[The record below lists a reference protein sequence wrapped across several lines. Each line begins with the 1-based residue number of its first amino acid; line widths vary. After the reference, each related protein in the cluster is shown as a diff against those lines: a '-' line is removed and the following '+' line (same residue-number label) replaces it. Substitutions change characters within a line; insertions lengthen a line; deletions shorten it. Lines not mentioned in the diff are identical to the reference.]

1 MRLKPRK
8 PGESYFPMCQSPL
21 LTLRIVTEDSI
32 RFLKRRA
39 LVRSKT
45 LHRDTETGDVIPPSK
60 ISTFFS
66 TLKTPFR
73 RSFWEDRLESSDGE
87 MLVDGKLLSYAY
99 LEVGVIECL
108 ARQVSLPICL
118 WLSFILHPNLSLLA
132 YFVVFFKNG
141 FSPSDLVTAQKA
153 GCMS

>member
-1 MRLKPRK
+1 MPH
-8 PGESYFPMCQSPL
+8 
-21 LTLRIVTEDSI
+21 LTLLILRLVTEDSI

-45 LHRDTETGDVIPPSK
+45 LHRDTETGDVIPLSK

-73 RSFWEDRLESSDGE
+73 RSFWEDHLEPSDSE

-108 ARQVSLPICL
+108 ARQILLSIYS
-118 WLSFILHPNLSLLA
+118 WLFFI
-132 YFVVFFKNG
+132 
-141 FSPSDLVTAQKA
+141 
-153 GCMS
+153 